1 MSDVII
7 TDEKVYRDMCQ
18 RIMHHYHASG
28 QSFVDGALD
37 CVMTALKPINSNA
50 PQWISVSERLPNPET
65 ECLIHPNFESEYFY
79 FTAYYGFQNDG
90 HLSWEIEYDS
100 HGATDKHYPKVTHW
114 MPLPN
119 PPTEST

>member
-50 PQWISVSERLPNPET
+50 PQWISVSERLPELHQHVITWTIDDNDKPCAWMAT
-65 ECLIHPNFESEYFY
+65 YNDCGFIAAN
-79 FTAYYGFQNDG
+79 AYHDR
-90 HLSWEIEYDS
+90 D
-100 HGATDKHYPKVTHW
+100 VTYW
-114 MPLPN
+114 MPIN